1 MAALVL
7 PTLLVFAD
15 ADSVTTAHMVEFFG
29 LLGGGHRDAG
39 WDRCCPSSPTP
50 PVLPADASPGPATV
64 PPPAAPASTAVG
76 LHPSPGA
83 GLFSGV
89 PGIRGD
95 APGEERRMTAGT
107 GLTIGVLG
115 SYGGRNLGD
124 EAILTG
130 LLADLQEQEP
140 NARIIVFSR
149 NPDHTR
155 AAHPEVEAVPWE
167 GVSRTDSSPLLAQ
180 LDLLILGGGGIL
192 YDQEAR
198 RYLRVVRVAQERGL
212 PLLTYAVGV
221 GPLSE
226 MVDTGMVRET
236 LAGATQVT
244 VRDQESR
251 MLLEEAGLLNPITVT
266 ADPAFLLEPEDFP
279 VHLLREEGVP
289 AGRHLVGMSVREP
302 GRAAERLD
310 VDGYHRLLAQ
320 IGDFLVHRIDA
331 DILFVPMERDD
342 IRHSHGVLSHMVAAE
357 RGRILHGSYSP
368 QQVLGLMRHFDL
380 VVGMR
385 LHFLI
390 FAAMVNTPFLPL
402 PYAGKVFDLAQRLG
416 VPALRGLEREV
427 EGPLLAEVDRL
438 WDEREQRAEATAR
451 RVAEVCEEARGTSK
465 VTRAVLESL
474 RTQSMVSVDG

>member
-1 MAALVL
+1 M
-7 PTLLVFAD
+7 
-15 ADSVTTAHMVEFFG
+15 
-29 LLGGGHRDAG
+29 
-39 WDRCCPSSPTP
+39 TP
-50 PVLPADASPGPATV
+50 
-64 PPPAAPASTAVG
+64 
-76 LHPSPGA
+76 
-83 GLFSGV
+83 
-89 PGIRGD
+89 
-95 APGEERRMTAGT
+95 GT

-155 AAHPEVEAVPWE
+155 SAHPEVEAVPWE
-167 GVSRTDSSPLLAQ
+167 GVSRTDSSPVLAQ

-192 YDQEAR
+192 YDREAR

-226 MVDTGMVRET
+226 IVDTGMVRET

-266 ADPAFLLEPEDFP
+266 ADPAFLLEAEDFP

-289 AGRHLVGMSVREP
+289 AGRRLVGMSVREP

-331 DILFVPMERDD
+331 DVLFVPMERDD
-342 IRHSHGVLSHMVAAE
+342 IRHSHGVLSHMIAAE

-380 VVGMR
+380 AVGMR

-390 FAAMVNTPFLPL
+390 FAAMANTPFLPL

-416 VPALRGLEREV
+416 VPALRGVEREV

-438 WDEREQRAEATAR
+438 WDERDQRAEATAR

-465 VTRAVLESL
+465 VTRSVLDSL
-474 RTQSMVSVDG
+474 RTQAMVSVDA

>member
-1 MAALVL
+1 M
-7 PTLLVFAD
+7 T
-15 ADSVTTAHMVEFFG
+15 
-29 LLGGGHRDAG
+29 
-39 WDRCCPSSPTP
+39 
-50 PVLPADASPGPATV
+50 
-64 PPPAAPASTAVG
+64 
-76 LHPSPGA
+76 
-83 GLFSGV
+83 
-89 PGIRGD
+89 RG
-95 APGEERRMTAGT
+95 

-130 LLADLQEQEP
+130 LLADLRQQEP

-149 NPDHTR
+149 NPEHTR
-155 AAHPEVEAVPWE
+155 QSHPDVEAVPWE
-167 GVSRTDSSPLLAQ
+167 GVSRTDSALVLSQ

-192 YDQEAR
+192 YDKEAR

-251 MLLEEAGLLNPITVT
+251 MVLEEAGLLNPITVT
-266 ADPAFLLEPEDFP
+266 ADPAFLLEPEEFP
-279 VHLLREEGVP
+279 PELLREEGVP
-289 AGRHLVGMSVREP
+289 AGKRLVGMSVREP

-331 DILFVPMERDD
+331 HVLFVPMERDD
-342 IRHSHGVLSHMVAAE
+342 IRHSHGVLSHMIAAE
-357 RGRILHGSYSP
+357 RGRILHGTYSP

-380 VVGMR
+380 AVGMR

-390 FAAMVNTPFLPL
+390 FAAMMGTPFLPL

-416 VPALRGLEREV
+416 VPALRGVEREV
-427 EGPLLAEVDRL
+427 EGPLLAEVDQL
-438 WDEREQRAEATAR
+438 WDERDQRAETTAQ
-451 RVAEVCEEARGTSK
+451 RVAQVCDEARGTSH

-474 RTQSMVSVDG
+474 RSRSLVEVGA

>member
-1 MAALVL
+1 
-7 PTLLVFAD
+7 
-15 ADSVTTAHMVEFFG
+15 
-29 LLGGGHRDAG
+29 
-39 WDRCCPSSPTP
+39 
-50 PVLPADASPGPATV
+50 
-64 PPPAAPASTAVG
+64 
-76 LHPSPGA
+76 
-83 GLFSGV
+83 
-89 PGIRGD
+89 
-95 APGEERRMTAGT
+95 MTRA

-130 LLADLQEQEP
+130 LLTDLRQQEP
-140 NARIIVFSR
+140 HARIIVFSR
-149 NPDHTR
+149 NPAHTSQ
-155 AAHPEVEAVPWE
+155 AHPDVEAVPWE
-167 GVSRTDSSPLLAQ
+167 GVSRTDSALVLSQ

-192 YDQEAR
+192 YDKEAR

-251 MLLEEAGLLNPITVT
+251 MVLEEAGLLNPITVT

-279 VHLLREEGVP
+279 AHLLRSEGVP
-289 AGRHLVGMSVREP
+289 DGKRLVGMSVREP

-331 DILFVPMERDD
+331 HVLFVPMERDD
-342 IRHSHGVLSHMVAAE
+342 IRHSHGVLSHMIAAE
-357 RGRILHGSYSP
+357 RGRILHGTYSP

-380 VVGMR
+380 AVGMR

-390 FAAMVNTPFLPL
+390 FAAMMGTPFLPL

-416 VPALRGLEREV
+416 VPALRGVEREV
-427 EGPLLAEVDRL
+427 EGPLLAEVDQL
-438 WDEREQRAEATAR
+438 WDERDQRAETTAR
-451 RVAEVCEEARGTSK
+451 RVAEVCDEARGTSQ
-465 VTRAVLESL
+465 VTRAVLDSL
-474 RTQSMVSVDG
+474 RNRSLVEVGA

>member
-1 MAALVL
+1 M
-7 PTLLVFAD
+7 
-15 ADSVTTAHMVEFFG
+15 
-29 LLGGGHRDAG
+29 
-39 WDRCCPSSPTP
+39 TP
-50 PVLPADASPGPATV
+50 
-64 PPPAAPASTAVG
+64 
-76 LHPSPGA
+76 
-83 GLFSGV
+83 
-89 PGIRGD
+89 
-95 APGEERRMTAGT
+95 GT

-155 AAHPEVEAVPWE
+155 SAHPEVEAVPWE
-167 GVSRTDSSPLLAQ
+167 GVSRTDSSPVLAQ

-192 YDQEAR
+192 YDREAR

-226 MVDTGMVRET
+226 IVDTGMVRET

-266 ADPAFLLEPEDFP
+266 ADPAFLLEAEDFP
-279 VHLLREEGVP
+279 AHLLREEGVP
-289 AGRHLVGMSVREP
+289 AGRRLVGMSVREP

-331 DILFVPMERDD
+331 DVLFVPMERDD
-342 IRHSHGVLSHMVAAE
+342 IRHSHGVLSHMIAAE

-380 VVGMR
+380 AVGMR

-390 FAAMVNTPFLPL
+390 FAAMANTPFLPL

-416 VPALRGLEREV
+416 VPALRGVEREV

-438 WDEREQRAEATAR
+438 WDERDQRAEATAR

-465 VTRAVLESL
+465 VTRSVLDSL
-474 RTQSMVSVDG
+474 RTQAMVSVDA

>member
-1 MAALVL
+1 M
-7 PTLLVFAD
+7 TD
-15 ADSVTTAHMVEFFG
+15 
-29 LLGGGHRDAG
+29 
-39 WDRCCPSSPTP
+39 
-50 PVLPADASPGPATV
+50 
-64 PPPAAPASTAVG
+64 
-76 LHPSPGA
+76 GA
-83 GLFSGV
+83 
-89 PGIRGD
+89 
-95 APGEERRMTAGT
+95 

-130 LLADLQEQEP
+130 LLSDLRRLEP

-149 NPDHTR
+149 NPEHT
-155 AAHPEVEAVPWE
+155 AQAHPDVEAVPWE
-167 GVSRTDSSPLLAQ
+167 GVSRADSSLILAD

-192 YDQEAR
+192 YNREAR

-221 GPLSE
+221 GPLSDT
-226 MVDTGMVRET
+226 VDTGMVRET
-236 LAGATQVT
+236 LAGATEVT

-251 MLLEEAGLLNPITVT
+251 MVLEEAGLLNPVTVT

-279 VHLLREEGVP
+279 ESWLREEGVP
-289 AGRHLVGMSVREP
+289 AGRRLVGLSVREP

-331 DILFVPMERDD
+331 HVLFVPMERDD
-342 IRHSHGVLSHMVAAE
+342 IRHSHGVMSHMVAAE
-357 RGRILHGSYSP
+357 RGRILHGDYTP
-368 QQVLGLMRHFDL
+368 GQVLGLMRHFDL
-380 VVGMR
+380 AVGMR

-390 FAAMVNTPFLPL
+390 FAAMVGTPFLPL

-416 VPALRGLEREV
+416 VPALRGVEREV

-438 WDEREQRAEATAR
+438 WDEREARAEQTAQLVAKVCDQARATSQVTRGVLDSIRSRALTR
-451 RVAEVCEEARGTSK
+451 IAEVE
-465 VTRAVLESL
+465 VPH
-474 RTQSMVSVDG
+474 